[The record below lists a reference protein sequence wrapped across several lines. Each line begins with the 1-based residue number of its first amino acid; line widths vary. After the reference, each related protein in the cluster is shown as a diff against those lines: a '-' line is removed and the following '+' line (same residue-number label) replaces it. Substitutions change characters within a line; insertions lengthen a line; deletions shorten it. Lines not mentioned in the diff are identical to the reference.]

1 MKIVK
6 PKLSKYMEELVLYEE
21 STYEDLVDIVIT
33 DQDIDFKIEGIEF
46 NGCKFV
52 NVDFS
57 SFPLKRVDLIDC
69 VFERCNLSGCDF
81 SDRAIHRV
89 CFDRCNLV
97 GCDFIGSSLSDISI
111 IDSKCNYINFSDST
125 IKNLLIKDSILKEG
139 RIVNTKLCNIEFDNV
154 DFSMVEFLNTK
165 LGGLDFSNCN
175 INDIGVSVND
185 IRGVTVNS
193 EQALMLISLLGI
205 VVK

>member
-6 PKLSKYMEELVLYEE
+6 PKLSKYIEELVLYKE
-21 STYEDLVDIVIT
+21 STYEDLVDTYVT
-33 DQDIDFKIEGIEF
+33 DQDIDFEIEGIEF

-57 SFPLKRVDLIDC
+57 MFPLKRVDLIDC
-69 VFERCNLSGCDF
+69 VFERCNLSGGEF
-81 SDRAIHRV
+81 NDRAIHRV

-111 IDSKCNYINFSDST
+111 LESKCNYVNFSNST
-125 IKNLLIKDSILKEG
+125 IKGLLIKESNLKEG
-139 RIVNTKLCNIEFDNV
+139 RIVDTKFSNVTFDDVN
-154 DFSMVEFLNTK
+154 FSDVEFLNTK
-165 LGGLDFSNCN
+165 LAGLDFSNCN
-175 INDIGVSVND
+175 IDDIGVSVSD

>member
-6 PKLSKYMEELVLYEE
+6 PKLSKYIEELVLYEE
-21 STYEDLVDIVIT
+21 STYNDLVDIFVT
-33 DQDIDFKIEGIEF
+33 DQEIDFKIEGIEF

-57 SFPLKRVDLIDC
+57 KFPLKRVDLIDC
-69 VFERCNLSGCDF
+69 IFERCNLSGSSF
-81 SDRAIHRV
+81 NDRGIHRV

-111 IDSKCNYINFSDST
+111 LESKCNYVNFSNST
-125 IKNLLIKDSILKEG
+125 IKGFLIKESNLKEG
-139 RIVNTKLCNIEFDNV
+139 RIVDTKFSNVEFDNV
-154 DFSMVEFLNTK
+154 DFSGVEFLNTK
-165 LGGLDFSNCN
+165 LAGLDFSNCN
-175 INDIGVSVND
+175 IDDMGVNVND
-185 IRGVTVNS
+185 IRGVTVNN